1 MRRSGDALQR
11 QWQLLRLLPAYP
23 KKRTAGDLQARLED
37 EGYKTTKRSVERDL
51 HALSEIFAI
60 VVDDRAKPYGWSWQ
74 KNAPILD
81 VPGLTMPQAVTFA
94 LMQRFLAPLLP
105 VSLTNE
111 IGPYVKAAEQQL
123 SALPKRRGMPSWTD
137 KIRVVHPAQGLLAP
151 KIDRKVQ
158 ATVYE
163 ALLNDRQVNL
173 VYHRRGAEG
182 PVEYTAHLHGLVQR
196 GSVFYLVCS
205 LFHYDDIRLL
215 VLHRVLSARLLDEP
229 SRRSK
234 DFDLDDY
241 IARGGIDFGSG
252 KQIKL
257 EALFTNEAGAHLD
270 ETPLSVDQTVEPA
283 RDGWV
288 KVKATV
294 NDTSQLAWWLAAFG
308 DQAEVLKPAHLRTRM
323 ATSALAATRLYRKKP
338 R

>member
-1 MRRSGDALQR
+1 MKRTGDTLQR
-11 QWQLLRLLPAYP
+11 QWQLLRLLPPYP
-23 KKRTAGDLQARLED
+23 QKRTAGDLQARLAE
-37 EGYKTTKRSVERDL
+37 EGYRTTKRSVERDL

-60 VVDDRAKPYGWSWQ
+60 VVDDREKPYGWSWQ

-81 VPGLTMPQAVTFA
+81 VPGLTMPQAITFA

-111 IGPYVKAAEQQL
+111 ISPYFKAAEQQL
-123 SALPKRRGMPSWTD
+123 SALPKRRGIPSWTD
-137 KIRVVHPAQGLLAP
+137 KIRVVHPAQTLLAP
-151 KIDRKVQ
+151 KIDRNVQ

-196 GSVFYLVCS
+196 GAVFYLVCS
-205 LFHYDDIRLL
+205 LFHYEDVRLL
-215 VLHRVLSARLLDEP
+215 ALHRVLSARLLDEP
-229 SRRSK
+229 SKRPK

-257 EALFTNEAGAHLD
+257 EALFTSEAGAHLD
-270 ETPLSVDQTVEPA
+270 ETPLSIDQTVAPA

-294 NDTSQLAWWLAAFG
+294 NDTSQLAWWLTAFA
-308 DQAEVLKPAHLRTRM
+308 DQVEVLKPAQLRESM
-323 ATSALAATRLYRKKP
+323 AASAIAMARLYSKKP